1 MGIFPIHEDMNILEI
16 KTNDIFLSI
25 SRGFIVVKCKREEVR
40 KEPLADIDAI
50 IVSGF
55 GIRYSHNLCVR
66 LCEMNIPLIL
76 CGKNYIPVGY
86 LISHCSNY
94 EFTGRMN
101 IQLDASEALKK
112 RIWQT
117 IIKKKIRN
125 QRCVLLDNGDYAKDF
140 AKLIEKVRSGDPD
153 NIEAQA
159 AVRYWKR
166 VFGKAFNRDFDEPG
180 INAFLNFGY
189 AIIRSCAIRYCIAFG
204 LLPSIG
210 LHHHN
215 KLNPYCL
222 ADDIIEPYRPFV
234 DRKIFTMHVGNE
246 DELNPL
252 HKKELADLCNERFIM
267 DGKRLTLEHCM
278 KQTVISLVRSFKE
291 KKNTIQFPEFY
302 DKRT

>member
-1 MGIFPIHEDMNILEI
+1 MNIIEI
-16 KTNDIFLSI
+16 RKNDVFLSI
-25 SRGFIVVKCKREEVR
+25 SRGFLVIKGNKEGIR
-40 KEPLADIDAI
+40 KEPLADIDTI

-55 GIRYSHNLCVR
+55 GISYSHNLFIR

-101 IQLDASEALKK
+101 IQLDASEPLKK

-125 QRCVLLDNGDYAKDF
+125 QRYVLIDNGDPAKDF
-140 AKLIEKVRSGDPD
+140 RKLIEKVRSGDPD

-166 VFGKAFNRDFDEPG
+166 IFGKAFTRDFDEPG
-180 INAFLNFGY
+180 INSFLNFGY

-267 DGKRLTLEHCM
+267 DDKRLTLEHCM

-291 KKNTIQFPEFY
+291 KKNVIQFPDFY

>member
-1 MGIFPIHEDMNILEI
+1 MNILEI